1 MKAYL
6 ALVLKVNDPSSDL
19 STRTPLM
26 AGHRSTVS
34 NSESRKDGS
43 GLLWEDAE
51 QVRCGSA
58 R

>member
-1 MKAYL
+1 MKANL
-6 ALVLKVNDPSSDL
+6 APVLKVNDPSSDL

-26 AGHRSTVS
+26 AGTVS
-34 NSESRKDGS
+34 NSESRKDGT